1 MNIKSL
7 NYYEYDG
14 KKKIALVESGTV
26 SLDVTAQVPSYVR
39 TEYLYRSS
47 IKQST
52 FLMYGRFPDR
62 ESK

>member
-1 MNIKSL
+1 MNMM
-7 NYYEYDG
+7 E

-62 ESK
+62 KSK